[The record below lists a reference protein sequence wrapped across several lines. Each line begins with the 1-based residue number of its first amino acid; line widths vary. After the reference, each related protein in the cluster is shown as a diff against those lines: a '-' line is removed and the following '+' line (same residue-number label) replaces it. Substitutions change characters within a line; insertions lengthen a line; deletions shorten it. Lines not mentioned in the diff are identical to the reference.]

1 MQTVQ
6 FMSHNQVMLIT
17 SLHAAQLKEADMFIQ
32 CHEVKP
38 KAEAITSAVNAGRK
52 ITGGTYV

>member
-17 SLHAAQLKEADMFIQ
+17 SLHAAQLNEADMFIQ

-38 KAEAITSAVNAGRK
+38 KAEATASAINASRD
-52 ITGGTYV
+52 YL